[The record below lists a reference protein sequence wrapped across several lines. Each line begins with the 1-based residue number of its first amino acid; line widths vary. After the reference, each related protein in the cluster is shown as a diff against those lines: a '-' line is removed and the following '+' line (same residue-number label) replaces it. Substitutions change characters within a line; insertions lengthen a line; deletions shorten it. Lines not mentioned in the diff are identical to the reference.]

1 MTIDDL
7 YDHAL
12 RSMTSTLA
20 SLEKRVPQPQRLPY
34 KDGFVFRYT
43 ERTIEQ
49 AIIQKLAR
57 LISGLHAAR
66 MLLDHGLFQEQAAL
80 QRMLDEFREDVMF
93 LSHAAIRSEV
103 TDLHREYLAA
113 FYEEEFDHED
123 PL

>member
-7 YDHAL
+7 YDDAL

-20 SLEKRVPQPQRLPY
+20 SFEKRVPPPQRVPY

-43 ERTIEQ
+43 EQTIEQ

-66 MLLDHGLFQEQAAL
+66 ILLDHGFFQEQAAL

-93 LSHAAIRSEV
+93 LPAVAWSAAGERQRSP
-103 TDLHREYLAA
+103 DSADGHRK
-113 FYEEEFDHED
+113 
-123 PL
+123 